1 MTTSSDSRPYTPETP
16 ARSSSARSPAAIT
29 ATAWSPRVELTVADW
44 ACQGRWLGALGRG
57 SGWWLGDWVRYGNA
71 RYGDRY
77 RPAARV
83 TGYDVQ
89 SLRNMAY
96 VAGRFDVHRRRDGL
110 SFSHHAELAGLPAEE
125 QDLWLDRAEV
135 GALSVGSLRSEL
147 RHARHRVASR
157 VALADARRE
166 RKGELPLAHLKTA
179 KVGRDVEPPAFPHR
193 ATGPRTAVTGS
204 QPDAAELV
212 CPECGHHFAAAPTS
226 GVAVQDH
233 RQGHSARVAAR
244 LARVPRA
251 ERGTPPA

>member
-1 MTTSSDSRPYTPETP
+1 MTTSSDSRPNRQETP
-16 ARSSSARSPAAIT
+16 APSSSARSPAAVT

-44 ACQGRWLGALGRG
+44 VCQGRWLGALGRG
-57 SGWWLGDWVRYGNA
+57 SGWWIGDWVRYGNA

-77 RPAARV
+77 APAARV

-96 VAGRFDVHRRRDGL
+96 VAGRFDVQRRRGGL

-125 QDLWLDRAEV
+125 QDIWLDRAEV

-166 RKGELPLAHLKTA
+166 RRGKLPVARPKTA
-179 KVGRDVEPPAFPHR
+179 IMGRDVEPPAFPHG
-193 ATGPRTAVTGS
+193 ATGPRIAVTGP
-204 QPDAAELV
+204 QPIAAELV
-212 CPECGHHFAAAPTS
+212 CPECGHHFAAAPS
-226 GVAVQDH
+226 GVAAQDH
-233 RQGHSARVAAR
+233 RRGPSVGVAR
-244 LARVPRA
+244 LALLPQA
-251 ERGTPPA
+251 ESGTLPPA